1 MTRMISAGPK
11 TAAAV
16 MVALSLILC
25 GHAEAME
32 YLFGFSYDDGNE
44 SLAVSFAGGGSAVLT
59 TDDNQG
65 WWSATMPNS
74 VGNDDYLVGNPLLDS
89 SPQWLRNFFTFDI
102 SGLRGQTVTS
112 ATLTL
117 TNFMSMSD
125 LGQTNLQYTLY
136 DVSTPA
142 VVLDAVGGT
151 NAAIYDDLGS
161 GVSYGS
167 YSLPVTGLDLNTSQL
182 VLNAN
187 AVGDLNAAIAGGTPS
202 FSIGGTL
209 PNLAVTE
216 PSSLLLLSAGL
227 LGAAAM
233 RRREPRRLARAAG

>member
-1 MTRMISAGPK
+1 MTSRIPARPK
-11 TAAAV
+11 TIAAALI
-16 MVALSLILC
+16 ALGLTVS
-25 GHAEAME
+25 GHANAME

-44 SLAVSFAGGGSAVLT
+44 SLTLNFASGGSAVLT
-59 TDDNQG
+59 TGDKQG

-74 VGNDDYLVGNPLLDS
+74 AGNDDYFVGNPLADS

-125 LGQTNLQYTLY
+125 SGQTSLQYTLY

-142 VVLDAVGGT
+142 ALLDAVGGP

-167 YSLPVTGLDLNTSQL
+167 YSLPVTGLDLSTSQL
-182 VLNAN
+182 ALNAN
-187 AVGDLNAAIAGGTPS
+187 AVGDLNAAIAGRTPS

-209 PNLAVTE
+209 PSLAVPE
-216 PSSLLLLSAGL
+216 PPSLLMLSIGLLAAAGL
-227 LGAAAM
+227 
-233 RRREPRRLARAAG
+233 RRQQARPPAR